1 MPFDT
6 SMYLQNPLRT
16 VADYQDQYTRADL
29 NALAVQQGRA
39 RADEYQRGLQEQAQV
54 RNLLSQTKT
63 PEEAITV
70 LRSAGFVTQ
79 ADAIEKGMV
88 ARRVQE
94 STSAET
100 AAKTKALDI
109 KTRHDLLTFG
119 IQSLQAAATPDQA
132 RQKINE
138 GVTKGYWSM
147 QEAQQRAQE
156 VPNDPIQYESWRQS
170 ALREILAAKDQL
182 PKVQTVNMGG
192 TENVISTDIFG
203 KPTTTGTFAKT
214 QTPDSVASVNAT
226 LRGQNMTD
234 ARAQGVQV
242 NDSGGPSQAAFVKQF
257 GKPSPGYRWKADG
270 SAEAIPGGPA
280 DIKQQGMLTQDTQV
294 LSNTSNSL
302 DRLATAANEVLNS
315 PGLAGVYGLRGAVP
329 NIPGSDA
336 ANSAA
341 LLNTLKS
348 QVGFGVLQ
356 EMRNNS
362 KTGGALGQVSDKENA
377 MLQANLAALEKSQS
391 VEQARQSLAKII
403 EYTNGAKDRLRAAYN
418 MKHGESGGAPT
429 PKKTVVRTGTS
440 NGRKVI
446 QYSDGSI
453 DYAD

>member
-1 MPFDT
+1 MPN
-6 SMYLQNPLRT
+6 YAQNNPLRSI
-16 VADYQDQYTRADL
+16 ADYEDQYARADA
-29 NALAVQQGRA
+29 NALALQQGRA
-39 RADEYQRGLQEQAQV
+39 KMDEYQRGLQEQQQV

-63 PEEAITV
+63 PEEAINV
-70 LRSAGFVTQ
+70 LRSGGFVTQ

-88 ARRVQE
+88 ARKAQE
-94 STSAET
+94 ATSAKTGAEVT
-100 AAKTKALDI
+100 AAHYKLMKDMAGVITQDPTPQTAMAVLDDWERQTKMPAGAVRQAFAQAGDNQDQIRRLAFSIAAEADKLLPKTEKVDTGGAVQLVALD
-109 KTRHDLLTFG
+109 
-119 IQSLQAAATPDQA
+119 
-132 RQKINE
+132 
-138 GVTKGYWSM
+138 
-147 QEAQQRAQE
+147 
-156 VPNDPIQYESWRQS
+156 PITGR
-170 ALREILAAKDQL
+170 
-182 PKVQTVNMGG
+182 PTV
-192 TENVISTDIFG
+192 
-203 KPTTTGTFAKT
+203 TGTATKT

-242 NDSGGPSQAAFVKQF
+242 NEAGGPSQAAFVKQF
-257 GKPSPGYRWKADG
+257 GKPPPNYRWKADG
-270 SAEAIPGGPA
+270 SAEAIPNGPA
-280 DIKQQGMLTQDTQV
+280 DIKQQGMLTQDTQI

-302 DRLATAANEVLNS
+302 DRLATAANEVLSS

-377 MLQANLAALEKSQS
+377 MLQVNLAALEKSQS
-391 VEQARQSLAKII
+391 VEQAKQSLAKII

-418 MKHGESGGAPT
+418 MKHGGTAAPSPSGT
-429 PKKTVVRTGTS
+429 PSDIADLLKKYG
-440 NGRKVI
+440 K
-446 QYSDGSI
+446 
-453 DYAD
+453 